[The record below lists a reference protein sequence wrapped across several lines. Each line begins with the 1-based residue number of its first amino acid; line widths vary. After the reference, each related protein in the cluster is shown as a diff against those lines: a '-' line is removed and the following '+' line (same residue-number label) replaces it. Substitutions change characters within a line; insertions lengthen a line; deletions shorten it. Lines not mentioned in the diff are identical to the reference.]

1 MTATAFAPGH
11 VSGLFAVHDE
21 AADPLA
27 KGSRGAGWSVDAGA
41 TATVR
46 RAERASVR
54 VAGQPT
60 DLPVTEAALGRLA
73 PGVPLAV
80 DLAFGLPIGQGF
92 GMSAA
97 GTLAA
102 CLAAASELGLEP
114 EAALAATHAAEVAS
128 GTGLGDA
135 IGSWNGSGEVRIKP
149 GIPPHGWAM
158 RIDPPAG
165 VRMLYLVAGPGIA
178 TPRIIRD
185 ADWKERTREL
195 ADPAVDRIVAAGRPM
210 AWDAMLRES
219 QAFTLQLGLLPP
231 TLEDLADALPKDILW
246 GQSMLGTTLWV
257 AGREPALARA
267 RAVLEGHGKL
277 VELGFDPN
285 GARLV
290 RAGAI

>member
-1 MTATAFAPGH
+1 MTASAFAPGH

-27 KGSRGAGWSVDAGA
+27 KGSRGVGWSVEKGA
-41 TATVR
+41 TAMVT
-46 RAERASVR
+46 RAERTTLTVDGKDAN
-54 VAGQPT
+54 
-60 DLPVTEAALGRLA
+60 LPVTMAALEQLA
-73 PGVPLAV
+73 PGVGLDV
-80 DLAFGLPIGQGF
+80 RLTFGLPVGQGF

-135 IGSWNGSGEVRIKP
+135 IGSWNGSGEIRVKP

-158 RIDPPAG
+158 RVDPPAET
-165 VRMLYLVAGPGIA
+165 RMLYLVAGPGIQ

-185 ADWKERTREL
+185 AEWKERTREL
-195 ADPAVDRIVAAGRPM
+195 ADPAVERILAVGRPL
-210 AWDAMLRES
+210 AWQAMLMES
-219 QAFTLQLGLLPP
+219 QKFTLQLGLLPAP
-231 TLEDLADALPKDILW
+231 LQDLAERLPKDVMW

-257 AGREPALARA
+257 AGKEPALHRA
-267 RAVLEGHGKL
+267 RSVLEGHGKL
-277 VELGFDPN
+277 VELGMDLN

-290 RAGAI
+290 RAS